1 MKLAVVSDD
10 HRTICAHFGRAVYYE
25 VFTISDGKITGR
37 ETLAKPSHNQFANE
51 PHDEPGFAHGQ
62 GPAAESRHA
71 RMFTPIL
78 DCEVLLAGGMG
89 QGAYTSLIMAGIHP
103 VMTDILE
110 IEPAVKAYLDG
121 TLVDHPEWLH

>member
-37 ETLAKPSHNQFANE
+37 ETLAKPSHNQFSNE

-121 TLVDHPEWLH
+121 SLVDHPEWLH

>member
-121 TLVDHPEWLH
+121 SLVDHPEWLH

>member
-10 HRTICAHFGRAVYYE
+10 HRTICAHFGHAVYYE

-51 PHDEPGFAHGQ
+51 PHNEPGFAHGQ

>member
-1 MKLAVVSDD
+1 
-10 HRTICAHFGRAVYYE
+10 
-25 VFTISDGKITGR
+25 
-37 ETLAKPSHNQFANE
+37 
-51 PHDEPGFAHGQ
+51 
-62 GPAAESRHA
+62 
-71 RMFTPIL
+71 MFTPIL

-121 TLVDHPEWLH
+121 SLVDHPEWLH